1 MFQQQQ
7 QGNFNSSPTDPAA
20 SISNHSSNENHH
32 HQLKTI
38 NVATHTLLNPQ
49 NHAHIHR
56 QSAQDSSSSMTSA
69 VNAAMRNSMPFPT
82 NSKEYHQV
90 MKLEDPRL
98 QQAQRNNYAAL
109 NLNLDATS
117 KNSTALTANIAQVYP
132 ENTEHGADAD
142 DSSPQSYTSI
152 SAAAD
157 APTTSKKRGRPRKSN
172 TTTTSTEN
180 PPKASKVAKITPP
193 LAPLIVSNIQ
203 NNSINTARSS
213 AAPSSAAPSP
223 SFPPTAQS
231 GSGENYTTTSKQ
243 VSATTSKPP
252 SKKASG
258 SKSATTPRGDKELL
272 TEEQKKTNHVLSE
285 QRRRALIK
293 EGFELLEKLTP
304 SLAGKPVSTGPGNT
318 GGCHSKSAVLFAAAK
333 YIEELQARVHDLES
347 ILDTHPQSSLL

>member
-1 MFQQQQ
+1 MFQQQ
-7 QGNFNSSPTDPAA
+7 QGNFNSSPTDQAT
-20 SISNHSSNENHH
+20 SVSNHSGNENQH

-38 NVATHTLLNPQ
+38 NVATHTLLNPK
-49 NHAHIHR
+49 NHAHLHR

-69 VNAAMRNSMPFPT
+69 VNAAMRNSMPFPS
-82 NSKEYHQV
+82 NSKEYHHV

-109 NLNLDATS
+109 NLNLDASS
-117 KNSTALTANIAQVYP
+117 KNSTATTNIVQVYP
-132 ENTEHGADAD
+132 EHGAGAD
-142 DSSPQSYTSI
+142 ESSPQSYTSV

-157 APTTSKKRGRPRKSN
+157 APTNSKKRGRPRKS
-172 TTTTSTEN
+172 TTTSTEN
-180 PPKASKVAKITPP
+180 PPKAAKVAKITPP
-193 LAPLIVSNIQ
+193 LAPLIVSNIH
-203 NNSINTARSS
+203 TARSS
-213 AAPSSAAPSP
+213 AALSSAAPSP
-223 SFPPTAQS
+223 SFPATAQS
-231 GSGENYTTTSKQ
+231 GSVENYTTTSKQ

-333 YIEELQARVHDLES
+333 YIEELQALVNDLES
-347 ILDTHPQSSLL
+347 KLHPPSSLL